1 MRTVL
6 IAIAAVVALVAA
18 GIVVVTALRSPR
30 PVTDDVSP
38 PTQQL
43 FDSLRARDG
52 IRFGQQLA
60 LTVSVSGGPD
70 TGRTPA
76 VVGWDTLAFDGAE
89 DPRSL
94 QAVIDGVIEADR
106 LGATSTLSA
115 HLPNPVT
122 GGDYGDLSGDPVA
135 TLLDDPA
142 PLDAHLDQVAEL
154 AAAAV
159 DDDGELIPI
168 IFRPFHEGN
177 GDWFWWGG
185 SRAAELYRHSVTYLR
200 DELGVTNLLYAWSPN
215 GPFDGSEDAYLATYP
230 GDDVVDIL
238 GLDFYDSS
246 GDGSYVGDLVPDLA
260 VVSRLADS
268 RGKIAALTEFGRNGA
283 ATLKPSGN
291 SDPEFFTDLLDAVEA
306 DPDARR
312 IAYLMTW
319 ANWGEEQFYVP
330 YPGHEMADDFEEFA
344 DRLEWATPE

>member
-1 MRTVL
+1 MRKVL
-6 IAIAAVVALVAA
+6 IAIAVVVALAASGVVVAA
-18 GIVVVTALRSPR
+18 VLRSPK
-30 PVTDDVSP
+30 PVTDSASP
-38 PTQQL
+38 ATQQL
-43 FDSLRARDG
+43 FDSLMRRDG

-60 LTVSVSGGPD
+60 LTVNVSGSPD

-76 VVGWDTLAFDGAE
+76 IIGWDVLAFDGGE
-89 DPRSL
+89 PPRSL
-94 QAVIDGVIEADR
+94 EAVIDGVVEADR

-135 TLLDDPA
+135 ALLDDPA
-142 PLDAHLDQVAEL
+142 PLDASLDQVAQL
-154 AAAAV
+154 AENAV
-159 DDDGELIPI
+159 DDDGELIPL

-177 GDWFWWGG
+177 GSWFWWAG
-185 SRAAELYRHSVTYLR
+185 SDTSELYRHAVTYLR

-215 GPFDGSEDAYLATYP
+215 GPFDGDKDAYLATYP

-238 GLDFYDSS
+238 GLDFYESS
-246 GDGSYVGDLVPDLA
+246 SEDDYLGQLIPDLA
-260 VVSRLADS
+260 MLSRTADAH
-268 RGKIAALTEFGRNGA
+268 GKIPALTEFGRNGSQ
-283 ATLKPSGN
+283 TLRPSGN
-291 SDPEFFTDLLDAVEA
+291 DGQTFFTDLLDAIEA

-330 YPGHEMADDFEEFA
+330 YAGHEMEADFDDFA
-344 DRLEWATPE
+344 KGLVWATPE